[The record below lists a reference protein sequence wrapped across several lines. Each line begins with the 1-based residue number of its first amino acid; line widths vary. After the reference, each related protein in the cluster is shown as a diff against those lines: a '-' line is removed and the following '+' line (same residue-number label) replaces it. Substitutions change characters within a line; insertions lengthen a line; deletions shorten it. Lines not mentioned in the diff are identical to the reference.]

1 MGPDETFDF
10 TTFSE
15 AFDRVYRSATEPNP
29 EGRTQTDAIMQH
41 TDLDGEFNWDT
52 TIATSPYLSYSPM
65 PGRIETDGARVRIQ
79 GLDVVN
85 AIAQLPNEEK
95 RKVLELL
102 LEAFDE
108 APEEKSV
115 TVKKA
120 NRLRELLIHSK
131 KSTS

>member
-1 MGPDETFDF
+1 
-10 TTFSE
+10 
-15 AFDRVYRSATEPNP
+15 
-29 EGRTQTDAIMQH
+29 
-41 TDLDGEFNWDT
+41 
-52 TIATSPYLSYSPM
+52 M

-85 AIAQLPNEEK
+85 AITQLPNEEK

-115 TVKKA
+115 TTKKV

-131 KSTS
+131 KMTS

>member
-29 EGRTQTDAIMQH
+29 EGRTQTDTITQH
-41 TDLDGEFNWDT
+41 TDLDGDFNWGT
-52 TIATSPYLSYSPM
+52 TITSPYVSYSPM

-85 AIAQLPNEEK
+85 AITQLPNEEK

-115 TVKKA
+115 TTKKV

-131 KSTS
+131 KMTS